1 MCTKAKTPYVVR
13 ALCDWRTIVIMGI
26 LPVIDDMERAQ
37 KSMETAQDVA
47 ALKEGLGLVFGKFSQ
62 FLSQNGVKEL
72 EAAGQAF
79 DTDKHEAI
87 TNIPAPSEE
96 MKGKVIDVIQKGYC
110 LQDKVIRF
118 AKVVVGE

>member
-1 MCTKAKTPYVVR
+1 
-13 ALCDWRTIVIMGI
+13 
-26 LPVIDDMERAQ
+26 
-37 KSMETAQDVA
+37 
-47 ALKEGLGLVFGKFSQ
+47 
-62 FLSQNGVKEL
+62 VKEV
-72 EAAGQAF
+72 ESVGESF

-96 MKGKVIDVIQKGYC
+96 MKGKVIDVIQKGYY